1 MRWARGM
8 FSAATS
14 WLKTAASGLP
24 FSLGAPIEYEDHPVW
39 TSLREGKLTED
50 GSAVVVFVC
59 EAKAGD
65 ARLELAKHAVQKA
78 QTLRHPTV
86 LHVRSSHETTTSVY
100 LAAEPMLP
108 LAVSLAKARGAEKSE
123 CIAWG
128 VSQLCDAVDF
138 LGKSGLVHGN
148 IGAHSVFVTA
158 SGDWKLS
165 GLELLSKVDEIPS
178 HLRPH
183 HATFD
188 RRYQAPEIQG
198 SEWSIVEPGATDTW
212 SLGCVLFEAF
222 DGNFASMSDLKRTS
236 SIPPALLRDYKRLCQ
251 QDPARRITPSAL
263 KEGAFFQGST
273 TVAVCSFLELLPVG
287 ECLVFFW
294 QLSPT
299 ADLDGLIF
307 RMHTLRAGQGQAGA
321 DRVFHQRRG
330 QADRSTAGL
339 RGAQGP
345 PRVGNCCG
353 PGGAQHRSRLP
364 QTRAADWKDARRV
377 GTEAIGCRLCVWL
390 YV

>member
-1 MRWARGM
+1 M

-24 FSLGAPIEYEDHPVW
+24 FQLGAPIEYGDHPVW

-86 LHVRSSHETTTSVY
+86 LHVRSSHETTTAVY
-100 LAAEPMLP
+100 LAAEPVVP
-108 LAVSLAKARGAEKSE
+108 LSAALAKARGAEKAE
-123 CIAWG
+123 GIAWG

-138 LGKSGLVHGN
+138 LGKSGLIHGN
-148 IGAHSVFVTA
+148 IGAHSIFVTA

-165 GLELLSKVDEIPS
+165 GLELLSKVEEIQS

-222 DGNFASMSDLKRTS
+222 DGNFAGTGDLKRTS

-273 TVAVCSFLELLPVG
+273 TVAVCSFLELLPVKDNQERIEFFTSVADKLTNLPPG
-287 ECLVFFW
+287 CAAHKVLPGLAIAVDQAEPNSAHVFLRPALQIGKTLGDDAFKEVWGLFPDESGLCSAFW
-294 QLSPT
+294 
-299 ADLDGLIF
+299 G
-307 RMHTLRAGQGQAGA
+307 
-321 DRVFHQRRG
+321 
-330 QADRSTAGL
+330 
-339 RGAQGP
+339 
-345 PRVGNCCG
+345 
-353 PGGAQHRSRLP
+353 
-364 QTRAADWKDARRV
+364 
-377 GTEAIGCRLCVWL
+377 CVWSVL
-390 YV
+390 SH